1 MLKEASGFYETYS
14 VIERYC
20 QEKNVWVPDRIVF
33 GPVSR
38 KKENTVESRV
48 VDQ

>member
-20 QEKNVWVPDRIVF
+20 KEKNVWVPDRIVL
-33 GPVSR
+33 GAAGR
-38 KKENTVESRV
+38 KKATTE
-48 VDQ
+48 